1 MKQLATQTGC
11 ETCSSHFAQFWVK
24 SCLLS
29 QEQRS
34 ALLSSPWQKA
44 MNRDRPPVQ
53 IGSAWHTMLDII
65 FCRNLKFYRWW
76 DFLSFNILL
85 NWPKGIEIPLTELMR
100 WKEWLN
106 SLTLKKE
113 CWILESRAHQTL
125 HYLWLKENPFSSQN
139 ICSDV
144 SWYKNI

>member
-11 ETCSSHFAQFWVK
+11 ETCSSHFAQFRVK

-34 ALLSSPWQKA
+34 ALLSSLLQKA
-44 MNRDRPPVQ
+44 MNHDRLQVQ

-85 NWPKGIEIPLTELMR
+85 NWPKGINIPLTELMR
-100 WKEWLN
+100 WKEWQLFDTEEGMLN
-106 SLTLKKE
+106 VGEQGSPDSSLLVIERKSLFIPKHLQR
-113 CWILESRAHQTL
+113 CFFI
-125 HYLWLKENPFSSQN
+125 
-139 ICSDV
+139 
-144 SWYKNI
+144 